1 MSTDKLFKVSSE
13 WASKAL
19 INKDKY
25 KQMYSESINDNEGF
39 WHKHG
44 QRIDWI
50 KLYSKIKDIKYSSKE
65 VYIKWYYDGYL
76 NVCANCVDRDAG
88 RDPNKIAIIWESK
101 TSGGVNSYLKYLL
114 QSKVF
119 LDKLSSKLLLRK

>member
-25 KQMYSESINDNEGF
+25 KQMYSESINDNERF
-39 WHKHG
+39 WNKHG

-50 KLYSKIKDIKYSSKE
+50 KPYSKIKDIKYSSKE

-76 NVCANCVDRDAG
+76 NVCTNCVDRHAEK
-88 RDPNKIAIIWESK
+88 DPNKIAIIWEGDDPNVSKKITYKELLENVSK
-101 TSGGVNSYLKYLL
+101 TANVLK
-114 QSKVF
+114 
-119 LDKLSSKLLLRK
+119 KLA